1 MKKEDIESII
11 MDILSNT
18 GDGHTDGSR
27 EISNFIES
35 LLNNKTKFWIK
46 DYYKELNIEN
56 CCYDF
61 KTR

>member
-1 MKKEDIESII
+1 MNKEDIESII

-27 EISNFIES
+27 EISIFIES
-35 LLNNKTKFWIK
+35 LLDNKTEFWLK
-46 DYYKELNIEN
+46 DYYKELDTEN

-61 KTR
+61 KIK